1 MHRASVVGSWSRP
14 QIPLTK
20 WDNEARIATQTS
32 FFHGKSLFGSAVLF
46 MGTVGGLASLAR
58 PEPLRI
64 RLGSFLSKEIIATIF
79 SLPRRST
86 FSSRQVCFLS
96 FFSHRDE
103 RLRQHGVA
111 ATSSSP
117 GRTDDSAILG
127 QLRNRSADQLTFS
140 QIQYSE
146 HFFNRLIVI

>member
-1 MHRASVVGSWSRP
+1 
-14 QIPLTK
+14 
-20 WDNEARIATQTS
+20 
-32 FFHGKSLFGSAVLF
+32 

-79 SLPRRST
+79 SLLFGDLP
-86 FSSRQVCFLS
+86 FLLDKYVFYH

-111 ATSSSP
+111 AASSSP

-127 QLRNRSADQLTFS
+127 QLRSRSANQTEPQSDTH
-140 QIQYSE
+140 IYT
-146 HFFNRLIVI
+146 

>member
-1 MHRASVVGSWSRP
+1 M
-14 QIPLTK
+14 
-20 WDNEARIATQTS
+20 
-32 FFHGKSLFGSAVLF
+32 LF

-79 SLPRRST
+79 SLLRQST

-103 RLRQHGVA
+103 TLRQHGVA
-111 ATSSSP
+111 AASSSP

-127 QLRNRSADQLTFS
+127 QLRSRSANQTKTQSDTHILSFY
-140 QIQYSE
+140 IVSE
-146 HFFNRLIVI
+146 YFFPIFFKFAVSKSKI